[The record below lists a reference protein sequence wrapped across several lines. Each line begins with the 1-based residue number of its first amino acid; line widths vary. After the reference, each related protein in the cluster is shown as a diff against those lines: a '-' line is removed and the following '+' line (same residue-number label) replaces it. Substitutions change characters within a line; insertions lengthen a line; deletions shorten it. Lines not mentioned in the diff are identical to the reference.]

1 MEMLAEDKDREMDKE
16 AEFYKRIVDGVFD
29 FKNQQRIKDNKKYN
43 PQISAPRIKDGV
55 IEIVFHIPIEWI
67 IKYTGKLDKD
77 GVEQ

>member
-1 MEMLAEDKDREMDKE
+1 MLAEDKDREMDKE

-55 IEIVFHIPIEWI
+55 IEIVFRIPIEWI